1 MDSLYNIPL
10 SDILRKINIYDLY
23 AILKTPELRNLL
35 KTSVNFKQLEKDI
48 ILNCIDDMERK
59 LNTNLF
65 YELLDEYFIPKGYN
79 EEMVKNSQVYQDLME
94 EFFDHLLEF
103 EDFDDEIVSKIEE
116 MKENGSSLSEVSDF
130 LGYWLESYSE
140 LRNLYLETEQK
151 MDTIMSENIEKFK
164 KSLFEGY
171 NSYQN
176 VKEYLNVVIDY
187 VENYVESDDEEV
199 SVEFYNC
206 VNKIEKIK
214 KVFEKAIV
222 PNKKKIMDLR
232 TKAYQR

>member
-48 ILNCIDDMERK
+48 ILNCIDDMERT

-65 YELLDEYFIPKGYN
+65 YELIGEYFIPKGYN
-79 EEMVKNSQVYQDLME
+79 EENVKKSQIYQDVME
-94 EFFDHLLEF
+94 EFYDHLLEF
-103 EDFDDEIVSKIEE
+103 EDFDDELVTKIEE

-151 MDTIMSENIEKFK
+151 IDTIMSEYIDNFK
-164 KSLFEGY
+164 KSLFEGN

-187 VENYVESDDEEV
+187 VENYVEPDDEEV
-199 SVEFYNC
+199 SNEFYNC
-206 VNKIEKIK
+206 INKIEKIK
-214 KVFEKAIV
+214 KLFENAI
-222 PNKKKIMDLR
+222 PNKKKIIELR
-232 TKAYQR
+232 TKTYQR